1 MAYQNTH
8 RQKESNVHSW
18 IRSNS
23 HKIPVLL
30 LDKLNHE
37 EIWSEL
43 SNDTRNEGISIT
55 IICKGVIIAYKGSVF
70 FFLNGILPMIDGH
83 VVIVIS
89 SDIEFII
96 KKCPPIT
103 KIIIIYYEYEFTTTT
118 MKHWNYFAKQDKKKT
133 ATVKKKDISKRQ
145 GVGMKL
151 SNLTNIRT

>member
-1 MAYQNTH
+1 
-8 RQKESNVHSW
+8 
-18 IRSNS
+18 
-23 HKIPVLL
+23 
-30 LDKLNHE
+30 
-37 EIWSEL
+37 
-43 SNDTRNEGISIT
+43 
-55 IICKGVIIAYKGSVF
+55 
-70 FFLNGILPMIDGH
+70 MIDGH